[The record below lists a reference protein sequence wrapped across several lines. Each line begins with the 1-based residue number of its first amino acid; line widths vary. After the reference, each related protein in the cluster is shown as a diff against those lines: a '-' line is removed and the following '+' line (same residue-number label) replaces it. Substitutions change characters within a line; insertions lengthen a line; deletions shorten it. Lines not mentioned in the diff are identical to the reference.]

1 VYYAT
6 NWYGIGLGVYAFYN
20 GAIDKG
26 TGRALYC
33 QDRDYTT
40 AIVDWGVYLYNPSR
54 NYYYD
59 SHQEYG
65 HDHKHPL
72 FYKSMGAGSEE
83 AFHYFRFGLKTRI
96 WDNLYLQATA
106 KTHLYVAEYVE
117 FGMGYQIPFLKKSKR
132 KSGESIVFH
141 HRKGWWTE

>member
-1 VYYAT
+1 MYYAT
-6 NWYGIGLGVYAFYN
+6 NWYGIGLGVDAFYN

-40 AIVDWGVYLYNPSR
+40 ADKIRVGVALNNEFQFGMVTAIVDWGVYLYNSSR

-65 HDHKHPL
+65 HNHKHPL

-96 WDNLYLQATA
+96 GIIFICRRQPRPISMWPS
-106 KTHLYVAEYVE
+106 
-117 FGMGYQIPFLKKSKR
+117 M
-132 KSGESIVFH
+132 
-141 HRKGWWTE
+141 